1 MYGSLARRTATK
13 KTALSREHR
22 KGSETLARR
31 KKKSNHRR
39 GRDGER
45 KDAEISISTCRVKEE
60 GHPFLMAGLAD
71 LAAQVR
77 VQYWVVCC
85 RCALSGRLVIEWAE
99 WLVLW
104 VPSTATGIL
113 VNAKISEPNQER
125 REIVG
130 YREHRSLVG
139 PVRLDSGDS
148 VGFTLGDVII
158 VRRTGAHLSAL
169 PRRERRQ
176 GWCRTFQDSMQWLES

>member
-1 MYGSLARRTATK
+1 
-13 KTALSREHR
+13 
-22 KGSETLARR
+22 
-31 KKKSNHRR
+31 
-39 GRDGER
+39 
-45 KDAEISISTCRVKEE
+45 
-60 GHPFLMAGLAD
+60 MAGLAD

-77 VQYWVVCC
+77 VQYCVVCC

-113 VNAKISEPNQER
+113 VNAKLSEPNQER
-125 REIVG
+125 CEIVG
-130 YREHRSLVG
+130 YREQRSLVG

-148 VGFTLGDVII
+148 VGFTLRDVII
-158 VRRTGAHLSAL
+158 VRRTGARLSAL

-176 GWCRTFQDSMQWLES
+176 GWCRTSQDSCNGSSPRTAGKAWRSMKSLYVSITIGWCGGSGWLALA